1 MSVPVKLAAF
11 AAAVLGAW
19 ALGLGIG
26 HAVGPFGDDGPDER
40 EQLHEPVRGGFGTH
54 DHP

>member
-11 AAAVLGAW
+11 AAAVAGALV
-19 ALGLGIG
+19 LGLGIG
-26 HAVGPFGDDGPDER
+26 QAVGPFDDAGDR
-40 EQLHEPVRGGFGTH
+40 EQPHQPVRGGFGNH

>member
-11 AAAVLGAW
+11 AAAVIGAL

-26 HAVGPFGDDGPDER
+26 QAVGPFDDNDAGDR
-40 EQLHEPVRGGFGTH
+40 EQPHEPVRGGFGNH